1 MSGVADLLAAI
12 SATPGLIALVA
23 FTYLLGGFSKGALGL
38 GMPII
43 ALAILAT
50 FIGVKDTMAISLL
63 PSITTSI
70 YQAFVGPAFFEL
82 LRRLWL
88 FFVTSIIGILIG
100 VGILAV
106 ASKAL
111 LLGLLGSVLV
121 VYALYSLFTPQ
132 IAPPG
137 RHESW
142 LTPVCGSLGGLMF
155 GMTGTFIVP
164 GLVYLQAL
172 GFKKDVLVQ
181 AMGMTFL
188 VIMITL
194 ALAFTDRGF
203 FPKEM
208 ASLSAFAVVPAFA
221 GIWLG
226 LRIRHR
232 ISEAQFR
239 RFFFMALLIVG
250 LYQLYRAFG

>member
-1 MSGVADLLAAI
+1 MSVPAELFSMIGA
-12 SATPGLIALVA
+12 SPGLIALVA
-23 FTYLLGGFSKGALGL
+23 LTYLLGGFSKGALGL

-70 YQAFVGPAFFEL
+70 YQAFVGPAFLAL
-82 LRRLWL
+82 LKRLWM
-88 FFVTSIIGILIG
+88 FFLSSMVGIFIG
-100 VGILAV
+100 VAILAI

-111 LLGLLGSVLV
+111 LLGLLGAILV
-121 VYALYSLFTPQ
+121 MYALYSLFTPQ

-137 RHESW
+137 RHENW
-142 LTPVCGSLGGLMF
+142 MTPVCGSLGGVMF

-172 GFKKDVLVQ
+172 GMKKDTLVQ

-194 ALAFTDRGF
+194 AIAFTDRGF
-203 FPKEM
+203 SPKTLQSCQRSRSCRRSRAL
-208 ASLSAFAVVPAFA
+208 ASACVFATASRKHSSAASSSSHFC
-221 GIWLG
+221 
-226 LRIRHR
+226 
-232 ISEAQFR
+232 
-239 RFFFMALLIVG
+239 
-250 LYQLYRAFG
+250 